1 MPVDLR
7 SDTVTRPTAAMRAA
21 MAGADVGDD
30 MYGEDPTVRALE
42 ERVAGLCGHEA
53 GLFVASGTLGN
64 NLGLRLACP
73 PGSEVLCDEG
83 AHVVTYE
90 LGGAAV
96 LAGVSTR
103 TFPSDNGVP
112 DAGDV
117 LARVRPDGYGTVV
130 TRAVAVEQTHNRAG
144 GAVIPLEVI
153 AAIAASDL
161 HLHVDGARL
170 WNACAAGGFAPA
182 DVGRLAGTMSVCLS
196 KGLGAPVGSVL
207 VSGAAAIDEA
217 RVWRRRMGGAMRQ
230 AGILAAAG
238 LYALDH
244 HLGRLADDHERARR
258 LADALG
264 LARPDTNIVAVPVTD
279 AGRAVARAAEQ
290 GVLVGALGPTT
301 IRAVTHLDVDDAGID
316 AAIPVLAGLVSR

>member
-7 SDTVTRPTAAMRAA
+7 SDTVTRPTAGMRAA
-21 MAGADVGDD
+21 MAAAEVGDD

-53 GLFVASGTLGN
+53 GLFVGSGTLGN

-73 PGSEVLCDEG
+73 PGGELLCDED

-96 LAGVSTR
+96 LAGISTR
-103 TFPSDNGVP
+103 TFPSDHGVP
-112 DAGDV
+112 EAADV
-117 LARVRPDGYGTVV
+117 LARVRPDGFHTVV
-130 TRAVAVEQTHNRAG
+130 TRAIAVEQTHNRAG
-144 GAVIPLEVI
+144 GTVLPLAVI
-153 AAIAASDL
+153 AALGASGL

-170 WNACAAGGFAPA
+170 WNACVAGGFAP
-182 DVGRLAGTMSVCLS
+182 DEVGRLASTMSVCLS

-207 VSGAAAIDEA
+207 VSSAAAIEEA
-217 RVWRRRMGGAMRQ
+217 RIWRQRMGGAMRQ
-230 AGILAAAG
+230 AGVLAAAG

-244 HLGRLADDHERARR
+244 HVERLADDHARAAR

-264 LARPDTNIVAVPVTD
+264 LDPPDTNIVPVPVAD
-279 AGRAVARAAEQ
+279 AATAIARAAER
-290 GVLVGALGPTT
+290 GVLVGALGPAA
-301 IRAVTHLDVDDAGID
+301 IRVVTHLDVDDAGID
-316 AAIPVLAGLVSR
+316 TTIPVLAGLVSR